1 MLTFLELYQTLLGF
15 VFFKLYTDAGL
26 VYPPPLDNMKDES
39 GAGVGAFVLQEAKR
53 TTVSLP
59 SAATKTVEVDGKR
72 VSSKDVRQTI
82 KAIAARS
89 ASDGDVE
96 MTDDAQPAETST
108 TDAADEV
115 FVPHPSASNPQEA
128 VSLPTFQS
136 LSSLPHAGSS
146 RLFSPYTFWL
156 SRETSRPIFGFLVR
170 SFGGRIGWPA
180 TSGSGSPFDESDD
193 SITHVI
199 IDRPV
204 VERSD
209 LSEEEQERK
218 RRRKYV
224 QPQWVVDCINAG
236 KILLEEPYAQGKT
249 LPPHLSPFEDRVDA
263 YDPTALAHE
272 NVGMEEDEEDVSEE
286 GSDEEVDEEDE
297 DEEVPEKIALKAA
310 AAAQDAAALRAAE
323 LEAEAAGVDFGTFEK
338 EARKARKKVRAPEE
352 APAAE
357 EDMNKMMMS
366 NKQRKL
372 YERMKHGERKRAAE
386 VRTSTIS
393 LPGQAIDAFYRKRSF
408 KGGSDSSKRSAR
420 SPRRRKLSYNLSF
433 SSCLS
438 YGYSVA
444 LVHCCKLHYAY
455 IAPYM
460 LHFLCNPTTPVTR
473 SS

>member
-26 VYPPPLDNMKDES
+26 VYPPPLDDKKDEA
-39 GAGVGAFVLQEAKR
+39 GAGVGAFALQEAKR

-59 SAATKTVEVDGKR
+59 STKVKQVEINGKR

-82 KAIAARS
+82 KTIAAGS
-89 ASDGDVE
+89 TADADVD
-96 MTDDAQPAETST
+96 MA
-108 TDAADEV
+108 DAAEDEV
-115 FVPHPSASNPQEA
+115 PSADAVEEEFVPHPSASNPQEA
-128 VSLPTFQS
+128 ASLPTFQS

-156 SRETSRPIFGFLVR
+156 SRETSRPIFEFLVR
-170 SFGGRIGWPA
+170 SFGGRIGWPT

-209 LSEEEQERK
+209 ESEEERERR

-263 YDPTALAHE
+263 YDPTAPLGAE
-272 NVGMEEDEEDVSEE
+272 DVGMEEDEAEEEISEPEGSESEE
-286 GSDEEVDEEDE
+286 TDE
-297 DEEVPEKIALKAA
+297 EEVPEKTVLKAA
-310 AAAQDAAALRAAE
+310 ATAEDAEALRAAE
-323 LEAEAAGVDFGTFEK
+323 LAAEAAGVDFGTFEK
-338 EARKARKKVRAPEE
+338 EARKARKKVKTTEE
-352 APAAE
+352 MPAGE

-366 NKQRKL
+366 NKQKKL
-372 YERMKHGERKRAAE
+372 YERMKYGERKRNAE
-386 VRTSTIS
+386 VCVFIIGMRNKTDGFSLQKEKLQERKRTIEKE
-393 LPGQAIDAFYRKRSF
+393 RKRS
-408 KGGSDSSKRSAR
+408 SKPKA
-420 SPRRRKLSYNLSF
+420 
-433 SSCLS
+433 
-438 YGYSVA
+438 
-444 LVHCCKLHYAY
+444 
-455 IAPYM
+455 
-460 LHFLCNPTTPVTR
+460 
-473 SS
+473 